1 MNTTNIHQI
10 KKLSIELNNLI
21 ECVMQITSFE
31 MNYKPTIL
39 LLNSPLNFNEAFI
52 REVNF
57 KKIPVISVDKLESE
71 HKIDGSV
78 LVVIYTENCE
88 DFVQLNH
95 KFSENHKY
103 LIITQ
108 EPKNKCGEVS
118 KNTSIP
124 FIMRDITCV
133 TKVNNGSS
141 YIIKTATVEI
151 EDKTC
156 NIVDQPIFKEINSC
170 NSGFLKINQSV
181 FPKKNLRNFR
191 KCNFNVGMGTLSP
204 YATMEKKHLFYNL
217 ASINLS
223 NISGSDVE
231 LIKIIAD
238 HFNSTLKVY
247 YIMKDEE
254 NRFAHNEFIKF
265 LLNGSLDVCAGGLYR
280 IYGDVVDYSGV
291 YTRQAIVWAYGVERD
306 TRSWQSFLHKIKDL
320 YFFLIFFGFYVAM
333 SWIFYVINR
342 QHVDIKDTILYSW
355 GAFLGTTSLLRV
367 ETMKQKVLDAFFLY
381 MSIHFAAYMSVQLY
395 SYLTIQGPPTLYH
408 TIDDLM
414 SSETKPYLR
423 FSAKYFIDDKRYEAY
438 ANTSGSCDNFTHCE
452 EVILKNKG
460 ATVLIDGYLPSF
472 QADTATNG
480 EANVLR
486 VSEDILF
493 IYHEMA
499 IRKNSYF
506 VESFQK
512 ALSSLFEAGICQK
525 LYNDAIGI
533 TVLDKASATSKN
545 MMSNSY
551 SCQVGCEITLVQLA
565 GIFYIWLIG
574 CCLSC
579 LVFIAELALGRHL
592 KLEKS
597 LTRM

>member
-1 MNTTNIHQI
+1 PTSII
-10 KKLSIELNNLI
+10 KWCVPYLSRVL
-21 ECVMQITSFE
+21 QFTSDAYFE
-31 MNYKPTIL
+31 
-39 LLNSPLNFNEAFI
+39 
-52 REVNF
+52 
-57 KKIPVISVDKLESE
+57 VDKLESE

-88 DFVQLNH
+88 DFIQLNH

-118 KNTSIP
+118 KNTSIA

-170 NSGFLKINQSV
+170 YSGFLKINQSV

-223 NISGSDVE
+223 NISGSDVD

-280 IYGDVVDYSGV
+280 IYGDVVHYSGV
-291 YTRQAIVWAYGVERD
+291 YTRQAVVWAYGVERD
-306 TRSWQSFLHKIKDL
+306 TRSWQSFVHKIKDAL
-320 YFFLIFFGFYVAM
+320 GINLPCVYFEL
-333 SWIFYVINR
+333 
-342 QHVDIKDTILYSW
+342 
-355 GAFLGTTSLLRV
+355 
-367 ETMKQKVLDAFFLY
+367 
-381 MSIHFAAYMSVQLY
+381 
-395 SYLTIQGPPTLYH
+395 
-408 TIDDLM
+408 
-414 SSETKPYLR
+414 
-423 FSAKYFIDDKRYEAY
+423 AKYLNGRRVILENGMVRIHNVNQESRYSTENQFDKRVVALERGKR
-438 ANTSGSCDNFTHCE
+438 AN
-452 EVILKNKG
+452 V
-460 ATVLIDGYLPSF
+460 VY
-472 QADTATNG
+472 
-480 EANVLR
+480 ANVLEPKYYTGKYTLKFEDEFENYER
-486 VSEDILF
+486 ISRALFGNCSIGQLNHSEHGRTELNLV
-493 IYHEMA
+493 A
-499 IRKNSYF
+499 
-506 VESFQK
+506 
-512 ALSSLFEAGICQK
+512 
-525 LYNDAIGI
+525 DAFCK
-533 TVLDKASATSKN
+533 DK
-545 MMSNSY
+545 
-551 SCQVGCEITLVQLA
+551 
-565 GIFYIWLIG
+565 
-574 CCLSC
+574 
-579 LVFIAELALGRHL
+579 
-592 KLEKS
+592 
-597 LTRM
+597 